1 MTETHD
7 PIRFV
12 TDLRD
17 HLARHDKPISFLFG
31 AGTSCAVRERN
42 PAGNTECHPLI
53 PAILPLTEKCKEH
66 VAGLGDGFKTA
77 WDTLVSEC
85 PTGRG
90 HPNVE
95 DILSKVRMKR
105 EAMGAGD
112 KLCGLDKAGMTTLE
126 AEITKTIASTVN
138 PPEDKFPEQMP
149 HDQLA
154 RWVKNVSR
162 GYPLEIFT
170 PNYDLLIERSLERA
184 FIPVFD
190 GFVGSYRPFF
200 HVDCVEV
207 ESLMPGPEWVRL
219 WKIHGSVN
227 WSLTKTES
235 GLRVYRGEITD
246 QPVVIMPSHLKYDEP
261 RKQPYLALLDR
272 LGRVLD
278 RDDSLLI
285 TCGYSFADQ
294 HINALIFGVLESR
307 ERANVVALQFD
318 SLDETQPAV
327 QFATRVP
334 RLLVA
339 GPGHAVIRG
348 ALRPWNCTK
357 PQGSDPV
364 GGSVKYPKE
373 GEVSMT
379 LGDFNAFCTFL
390 STMGR

>member
-31 AGTSCAVRERN
+31 AGTSCAVGERT
-42 PAGNTECHPLI
+42 PAESTDFRPLI
-53 PAILPLTEKCKEH
+53 PAILPLTERCKEH
-66 VAGLGDGFKTA
+66 ATTLGDEFKTA
-77 WDTLVSEC
+77 WATLESEC

-105 EAMGAGD
+105 EAMGTND
-112 KLCGLDKAGMTTLE
+112 ELCGLDKTGMTTLE
-126 AEITKTIASTVN
+126 AEITKTIANIVN
-138 PPEDKFPEQMP
+138 PSEDKFPEKMP

-154 RWVKNVSR
+154 QWVKNVSR
-162 GYPLEIFT
+162 EHPLEIFT
-170 PNYDLLIERSLERA
+170 PNYDLLLERSLERA

-190 GFVGSYRPFF
+190 GFVGSYKPFF

-207 ESLMPGPEWVRL
+207 DAFLPGPEWVRL

-227 WSLTKTES
+227 WSLTKTEA
-235 GLRVYRGEITD
+235 GLRVYRGAITD
-246 QPVVIMPSHLKYDEP
+246 QPVVIMPSHLKYDES

-294 HINALIFGVLESR
+294 HINALIFSVLESR

-318 SLDETQPAV
+318 ALDETQPAV
-327 QFATRVP
+327 QFASRVP

-339 GPGHAVIRG
+339 GPGHALIG
-348 ALRPWNCTK
+348 GQLRPM
-357 PQGSDPV
+357 
-364 GGSVKYPKE
+364 E
-373 GEVSMT
+373 
-379 LGDFNAFCTFL
+379 
-390 STMGR
+390 